1 MRHIQ
6 IPNPVTLRNVVD
18 AKNESVVYDMKML
31 NEQNVFN
38 KPVWREKGKFE
49 MFVSIH
55 DKFEATNYAPGS
67 WVSLTDEEFEVY
79 GPLAIM
85 KGQDLNPAMAFE
97 LLQVMK
103 AVINATSERPE
114 ILPKAET
121 REEVKN

>member
-18 AKNESVVYDMKML
+18 AKNEPIAYGLKML

-49 MFVSIH
+49 MFLSIYN
-55 DKFEATNYAPGS
+55 KFDATKYSPGAI
-67 WVSLTDEEFEVY
+67 VSLTDEEFEVY
-79 GPLAIM
+79 SPLAIM
-85 KGQDLNPAMAFE
+85 KGQDLNSAMAYE

-103 AVINATSERPE
+103 AIINATSERPE

-121 REEVKN
+121 SAEVKN